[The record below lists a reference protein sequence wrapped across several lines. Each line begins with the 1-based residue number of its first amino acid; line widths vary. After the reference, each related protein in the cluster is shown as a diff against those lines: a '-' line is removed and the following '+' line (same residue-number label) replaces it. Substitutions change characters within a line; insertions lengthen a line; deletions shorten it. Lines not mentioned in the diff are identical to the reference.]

1 MKACPLCKRTY
12 DDETLN
18 FCLADGSVLSA
29 SYDDDEPLTLVAA
42 RSTDPG
48 LTPPLSTKQS
58 PPAPSLYQDKAQ
70 PEGKERIRG
79 NPWMVFSFAIFFV
92 SLLVVGGLLSFI
104 WFGKD
109 EMRDNQTNSNGAKA
123 KAMSTAT
130 PTASPTATKEDSI
143 WGPIQQASINQGDG
157 QLLTYYR
164 GTTPEQCQADCA
176 KNPRCKAF
184 TFIKPGTYNPND
196 PQMCYLMS
204 QVEKLTPSPCCISAV
219 KR

>member
-18 FCLADGSVLSA
+18 FCLADGSLLS
-29 SYDDDEPLTLVAA
+29 DDSDETLTLVAA
-42 RSTDPG
+42 RNTDPG
-48 LTPPLSTKQS
+48 LTPPTLSTLQS
-58 PPAPSLYQDKAQ
+58 PQAPSLY
-70 PEGKERIRG
+70 PEKPGG
-79 NPWMVFSFAIFFV
+79 NPWMVFSLAISLV

-109 EMRDNQTNSNGAKA
+109 QTTGNQTNSNGAKA
-123 KAMSTAT
+123 NTS
-130 PTASPTATKEDSI
+130 PTASPTATKENSI
-143 WGPIQQASINQGDG
+143 WEPIQQASINQGDG

-176 KNPRCKAF
+176 KNPGCKAF
-184 TFIKPGTYNPND
+184 TFIKPGAYNPND

-204 QVEKLTPSPCCISAV
+204 RVERLTPSPCCISAI